1 MTTFGTSG
9 NDFFAGNSG
18 FDDYLALDGDDTIFG
33 NEGGD
38 NLNGNQNN
46 DVVVGGP
53 GNDTARGG
61 QDNDQ
66 VFGNEGDDLLFGDR
80 GSDTIVAGEGND
92 TVLGG
97 NGINVTD
104 ADNEN
109 DLIFGNTGNDV
120 LFGDRGAD
128 TIYGGQDN
136 DTIYGGQENDEIFGD
151 LGDDWL
157 YGDKGSDSLTGG
169 DGSDRFTLGNGIGG
183 PTLDDADWFLD
194 FVSGQDTLQLLGD
207 LTFDQLNIF
216 QGTGDFA
223 NHTIIQ
229 QNVTGEF
236 LAILRDVDATTITG
250 QPASP
255 PAPPPPPAVT
265 DPNTFPSVPPPP
277 DVTPGDP
284 PPVVPPPPP
293 PPGTISLAQGIT
305 PQEAGPVAGTFVLSR
320 GGETTQALTVNYT
333 VAGTAT
339 AGTDYTE
346 LSGTATFGVGESQAI
361 IEVPTLD
368 DDEIDPGETIEVTV
382 TAPTGLT
389 IAGDATQTL
398 TILDDESPSL
408 SIVTATQGDETG
420 PANATFTVTRT
431 GDTTAELV
439 VPYTLG
445 GTATAVT
452 DYADPGAGS
461 VTIPAGA
468 TEATITLN
476 VVDDTDI
483 DPDETV
489 VVNLNPVNG
498 FNFTE
503 STATATITDNEQPT
517 ISIAPTTNPAE
528 PGTAGTFTLTRTGD
542 VSGTLDVNYTIA
554 GTALAGAAAGV
565 GIDYQNLTGTASFA
579 AGSNTTTISVTP
591 FDDTEIDPG
600 ETVEVT
606 LAAPAGFTI
615 AGEATAALTI
625 ADDEQPTVSIAPA
638 VTPLEKDPVTP
649 GAGNPVNGTFI
660 LTRTGN
666 LSQELTVNYTA
677 AGTAV
682 GGATA
687 GPGIDYDNTATGLAA
702 AGTVTFA
709 AGQANATLSVPTF
722 DDTDIDP
729 NETVDVTIT
738 APANYIIDPA
748 GSATASLT
756 IVDDET
762 PTVSIAAGT
771 TPDEVGPVN
780 GTFIV
785 TLNTP
790 APAAGL
796 NISYTVGGTAVGGID
811 YDNTATG
818 LPATGTVN
826 VAGGA
831 TTATITAPIIDDTDL
846 DPNETIQVTIAAPA
860 GYQVGTGTADLTI
873 LDDET
878 NTVEVTA
885 FTDGNESG
893 PADGTF
899 TLTRT
904 GNTANLLVVNYTL
917 GGTAISGT
925 DYTDLG
931 AGVAN
936 FAAGA
941 DTTTVT
947 ITPIDDALGE
957 GVETVALN
965 LAAGA
970 GYNVG
975 ATSTQTLSINDNDGT
990 TGADNITGAGDDG
1003 VLAGGDGDDNI
1014 TAGNNAGVGDILV
1027 GGQGN
1032 DVLTGGAG
1040 NDRFRYNATTEG
1052 TDTINNFTVGDDSIE
1067 VAAGAFGGFPLG
1079 ALPVANFVTGAA
1091 ATAAA
1096 PQFIYNAG
1104 ALSFDADGTGAGA
1117 AVLLANLTGAPA
1129 ITEAQ
1134 IQVI

>member
-1 MTTFGTSG
+1 MTTLGTSG

-265 DPNTFPSVPPPP
+265 DPNTFPNVPPPP

-293 PPGTISLAQGIT
+293 PPGSISLAPGVT

-333 VAGTAT
+333 VGGTAT
-339 AGTDYTE
+339 PGTDYTE

-368 DDEIDPGETIEVTV
+368 DTDVDGGETIEVTIA
-382 TAPTGLT
+382 APTGLT
-389 IAGDATQTL
+389 IAGDATQSL
-398 TILDDESPSL
+398 TILDNESSSISIAAGATPQEAEQVAGTFVL
-408 SIVTATQGDETG
+408 SRAGD
-420 PANATFTVTRT
+420 ASQALTVN
-431 GDTTAELV
+431 
-439 VPYTLG
+439 YTVG
-445 GTATAVT
+445 GTATAGT
-452 DYADPGAGS
+452 DYTELSGTASFAAGS
-461 VTIPAGA
+461 SQAV
-468 TEATITLN
+468 ITVPTL
-476 VVDDTDI
+476 DDTDV

-489 VVNLNPVNG
+489 EVTV
-498 FNFTE
+498 
-503 STATATITDNEQPT
+503 TAPTGLTIEGNATQSLTILDNEPTQPPT
-517 ISIAPTTNPAE
+517 ISIAPQSVGAEKDPLATGQPLNGQFVLTRTGDLTNELTVNYTVAGTATAGTDFTDIGTTATFAAGQAQTTIDVPILDDGDIDPSETVIVTLADPPAAGVALDAANSTATLQIVDDDLPSVTVTASATAPQEYDAAAGAPVASTFTVSRTGDTTNALTIPYAVS
-528 PGTAGTFTLTRTGD
+528 GTATSGTDYTALGSEIVIPAGATTADITLTPIRDAETDPNETVTVTLAAPSGFMVQGDPATLTIQDEELTVAIAADATVPTEGTYENPAVGGDEVPGTFTLTRTGD
-542 VSGTLDVNYTIA
+542 PAAALTVPYTVA
-554 GTALAGAAAGV
+554 GTAIAGVDFAPLTGNATFAAGAA
-565 GIDYQNLTGTASFA
+565 
-579 AGSNTTTISVTP
+579 TTTITLTP
-591 FDDTEIDPG
+591 IDDGDVDPS

-606 LAAPAGFTI
+606 IAPPAPYGVAGAPTQTLTITDNEPPEVSVI
-615 AGEATAALTI
+615 AG
-625 ADDEQPTVSIAPA
+625 IAPS
-638 VTPLEKDPVTP
+638 E
-649 GAGNPVNGTFI
+649 AGPTDGNFI
-660 LTRTGN
+660 FTRTP
-666 LSQELTVNYTA
+666 SEAATTVNYTV
-677 AGTAV
+677 AGTA
-682 GGATA
+682 TA
-687 GPGIDYDNTATGLAA
+687 GDDYTALAGSVTIPASATNTTVQVAVPALDDLVGEGDETIEVTLTADPAAYTIATGVAILTLA
-702 AGTVTFA
+702 
-709 AGQANATLSVPTF
+709 
-722 DDTDIDP
+722 
-729 NETVDVTIT
+729 
-738 APANYIIDPA
+738 
-748 GSATASLT
+748 
-756 IVDDET
+756 
-762 PTVSIAAGT
+762 
-771 TPDEVGPVN
+771 
-780 GTFIV
+780 
-785 TLNTP
+785 
-790 APAAGL
+790 
-796 NISYTVGGTAVGGID
+796 
-811 YDNTATG
+811 
-818 LPATGTVN
+818 
-826 VAGGA
+826 
-831 TTATITAPIIDDTDL
+831 
-846 DPNETIQVTIAAPA
+846 
-860 GYQVGTGTADLTI
+860 
-873 LDDET
+873 
-878 NTVEVTA
+878 
-885 FTDGNESG
+885 
-893 PADGTF
+893 
-899 TLTRT
+899 
-904 GNTANLLVVNYTL
+904 
-917 GGTAISGT
+917 
-925 DYTDLG
+925 
-931 AGVAN
+931 
-936 FAAGA
+936 
-941 DTTTVT
+941 
-947 ITPIDDALGE
+947 
-957 GVETVALN
+957 
-965 LAAGA
+965 
-970 GYNVG
+970 
-975 ATSTQTLSINDNDGT
+975 DNDGT
-990 TGADNITGAGDDG
+990 AGADNLAGSTGDDIIAGGAGDD
-1003 VLAGGDGDDNI
+1003 VIN
-1014 TAGNNAGVGDILV
+1014 GNS
-1027 GGQGN
+1027 GN
-1032 DVLTGGAG
+1032 DVLVGEAG
-1040 NDRFRYNATTEG
+1040 NDDLTGGDGADLFRFNATTEG
-1052 TDTINNFTVGDDSIE
+1052 TDTIQDFVVGTDKIQ
-1067 VAAGAFGGFPLG
+1067 ATTGAFGAIPVG

-1104 ALSFDADGTGAGA
+1104 ALSFDADGTGAGVP
-1117 AVLLANLTGAPA
+1117 VLLANLTGAPVLTA
-1129 ITEAQ
+1129 TDIE
-1134 IQVI
+1134 IV